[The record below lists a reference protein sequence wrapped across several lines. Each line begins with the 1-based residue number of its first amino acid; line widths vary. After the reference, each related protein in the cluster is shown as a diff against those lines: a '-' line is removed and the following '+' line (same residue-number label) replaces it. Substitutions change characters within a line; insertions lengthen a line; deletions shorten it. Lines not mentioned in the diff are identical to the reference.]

1 MKTVHFL
8 LTKYVPWTMECK
20 RLNTFCYVFKTF
32 NISGSQYF
40 DAMETVPE
48 ETDLIIEYFKI

>member
-1 MKTVHFL
+1 
-8 LTKYVPWTMECK
+8 MECK